1 MTTDP
6 RSSISF
12 KPRNTKKMTAKYII
26 INLLKASDEKK
37 TLKAASDRHIT

>member
-6 RSSISF
+6 HSSISS